1 MIDGVKVKSLKFIPD
16 ERGRVMEIF
25 RADDENFKK
34 FGQVYITTTYPG
46 VVKAWHLHK
55 KQTDVICCIS
65 GKLHMVLYDG
75 RDESPTKGEVA
86 EFDIGEQNP
95 CYIIVPPYVYHG
107 WKCVSEKEA
116 MVVNVPSEPYD
127 HESPDEY
134 RLPPDSKDIPYKWAL
149 TPGKKHG

>member
-1 MIDGVKVKSLKFIPD
+1 MIDGVRVKALKFIPD

-25 RADDENFKK
+25 RRDDENFEK

-65 GKLHMVLYDG
+65 GDLHVVLFDG
-75 RDESPTKGEVA
+75 REASPTKGNVLEV
-86 EFDIGEQNP
+86 DMGEKNT
-95 CYIIVPPYVYHG
+95 CYLVVPPGVYHG

-116 MVVNVPSEPYD
+116 TVVNVPSEPYD
-127 HESPDEY
+127 HESPDEH
-134 RLPPDSKDIPYKWAL
+134 RLPPDSTDIPYRWAL
-149 TPGKKHG
+149 TPGRTHG